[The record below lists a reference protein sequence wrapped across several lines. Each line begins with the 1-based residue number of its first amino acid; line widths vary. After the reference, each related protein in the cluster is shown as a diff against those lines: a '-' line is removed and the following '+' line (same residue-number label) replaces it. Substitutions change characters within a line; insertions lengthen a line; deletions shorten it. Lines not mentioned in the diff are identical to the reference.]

1 MTTDQLLIVSICLG
15 IPTVLAMIA
24 VSAAGIISLI
34 RYGNNRKRALII
46 IGLTLALLLPG
57 CLILLG
63 IAILLPQ
70 AFILRSLLPPP
81 YIS

>member
-1 MTTDQLLIVSICLG
+1 LLIVSICLG

-24 VSAAGIISLI
+24 VSAAGVIFLI
-34 RYGNNRKRALII
+34 RYGKNRKQALII
-46 IGLTLALLLPG
+46 IGLTLAFLLPG

-63 IAILLPQ
+63 IAVLLPQ
-70 AFILRSLLPPP
+70 AFILHSLLPPP